1 MSSYPRLRAPIAIG
15 GVTARNRMMMTTHG
29 PRLSQARYLRYLE
42 DRAKGGIGMAG
53 FNLGPLGVMQFPFG
67 PGTPYPA
74 YSGDM
79 DLVAPHPLTAEGR
92 AFYDSMIPTARSWG
106 EAVAAHGVVRVAQL
120 YHPGAAQHSDT
131 FQPVV
136 AASPI
141 ADDYERHNPHA
152 LTGEE
157 IADLTQAFG
166 LCAKRAV
173 AAGYEMIEL
182 HSAHGYL
189 PQQFLS
195 PLLNHRDDSYGG
207 DLTQRMRFLLDL
219 VSAAREATGGE
230 VPVGVRLTGPEPQ
243 GGLTL
248 DDIVA
253 VARALE
259 AAGAAYISLSGGTYA
274 GLYRGAGLPYVAP
287 AFVKPGPNVP
297 VSAAV
302 KAAVS
307 IPVMVSGAITTLD
320 QAEAIL
326 EGEQAD
332 VVGMVR
338 ALMADPRLIEKGLA
352 GHGERARPCIGGN
365 ECHYGRPVACAV
377 NPATGREAAME
388 LHPAPQAKRVLIVGA
403 GPAGIECAL
412 NASARGHRVT
422 LADRSAALGGFLD
435 VLARTSEQAR
445 YGQYLDYAS
454 AALADTDVEL
464 RLGLEVDAALV
475 RAMSPDAL
483 VLATGARWR
492 TALAGGAIDAATAL
506 ADPERVGKRV
516 VVAGGLDDHL
526 PPLVVADYL
535 ARQGREVT
543 LLTEAPMAGQA
554 LESASLYM
562 LLKRLSLAGVE
573 IRATTG
579 AGALTRRSL
588 AVRNSLTNIAGVIED
603 VDTLV
608 VVDGRAPNDG
618 LAAELR
624 SLVPELH
631 LIGDALSPRR
641 MLHATL
647 DGARLGALTL

>member
-1 MSSYPRLRAPIAIG
+1 MGTFQRLREPIAIG
-15 GVTARNRMMMTTHG
+15 PVTAKNRLMMTTHG

-42 DRAKGGIGMAG
+42 ERARGGIGLAG

-67 PGTPYPA
+67 PGAHYPG

-92 AFYDSMIPTARSWG
+92 AFYDAMIPAARAWG
-106 EAVAAHGVVRVAQL
+106 EAVAPHGVVRVAQL

-136 AASPI
+136 AASPV

-152 LTGEE
+152 LTGQE

-166 LCAKRAV
+166 LCARRAV
-173 AAGYEMIEL
+173 EAGYEAIEL

-195 PLLNHRDDSYGG
+195 PLLNRRTDAYGG
-207 DLTQRMRFLLDL
+207 DMRSRMAFLLGL
-219 VSAAREATGGE
+219 VAAAREATGGE
-230 VPVGVRLTGPEPQ
+230 VPVGVRLTGPEPE

-248 DDIVA
+248 EDICT

-259 AAGAAYISLSGGTYA
+259 AAGAAYVSLSGGTYA

-287 AFVKPGPNVP
+287 AFVDPAPNAP

-307 IPVMVSGAITTLD
+307 IPVMVSGAITTLE

-326 EGEQAD
+326 EGGQAD

-352 GHGERARPCIGGN
+352 GRGERARPCIGGN

-388 LHPAPQAKRVLIVGA
+388 IAPAARRKRLLVIGA

-412 NASARGHRVT
+412 TAAARGHQVT
-422 LADRSAALGGFLD
+422 LADRAGELGGFLA
-435 VLARTSEQAR
+435 VLARTSRQAR
-445 YGQYLDYAS
+445 FGEYLDYA
-454 AALADTDVEL
+454 AGALAEAGVDL
-464 RLGLEVDAALV
+464 RLGLAVDAALA
-475 RAMSPDAL
+475 RDLAPDA
-483 VLATGARWR
+483 VALATGAAGSRR
-492 TALAGGAIDAATAL
+492 ITGAVDAASALASPAAAGGRI
-506 ADPERVGKRV
+506 

-526 PPLVVADYL
+526 PPLVVADYF
-535 ARQGREVT
+535 ARQGREVV
-543 LLTEAPMAGQA
+543 LLTENPMPGQA

-562 LLKRLSLAGVE
+562 LLARLERAGVE
-573 IRATTG
+573 IRPLTG
-579 AGALTRRSL
+579 ALALEGRTVRIRHALT
-588 AVRNSLTNIAGVIED
+588 NGPGEIAGV
-603 VDTLV
+603 DTLIV
-608 VVDGRAPNDG
+608 ADGRTPDDA
-618 LAAELR
+618 LAAVLR
-624 SLVPELH
+624 PLVPELH
-631 LIGDALSPRR
+631 VIGDALSPRR

-647 DGARLGALTL
+647 DGARLGNTL